1 MRTIRST
8 KLLTLLDLLHEPYR
22 DMPFLP
28 RGAKCLNGFRQSQ
41 PRGFRT

>member
-28 RGAKCLNGFRQSQ
+28 RGTRVHNGMRQSVK
-41 PRGFRT
+41 GFRT